1 MDGNREKI
9 KKKMRFKDF
18 LDIDNLTHKKIDEK
32 PINDEY
38 KNLPIAKPSK
48 NSSDT
53 TVNELREMQE
63 IFKKRTN
70 QIEKSVKDHDNEV
83 GFAIKEYMKENK
95 LDYKESDMDKIAD
108 IGSGVVRHFKN
119 KFERPRPYQLAEA
132 MGMKFNFM
140 PLESDSMKSPA
151 YPSGHSLQ
159 SRLIAEYYAE
169 KYPEHKEGIIK
180 AAEQCGMGRVA
191 AGWHY
196 PSDHDSGVKLA
207 KELYEKMDKK
217 LSESIIDIPRRT
229 YAPKV
234 FDDADTNNPKV
245 KASVKSQIDKQ
256 LKEFE
261 TEYPILKTSLI
272 GSILTKRYR
281 NDADLDINI
290 LFDVPADKQE
300 EERTRL
306 SKKYLSAKNPD
317 NIQGKLIPGSEHP
330 INFYFITDKETY
342 EDQNKKADAVFD
354 MESNKF
360 VKRPEDFNFDKN
372 LYLKDFEKK
381 VQELDVIK
389 GELKRDIID
398 YRELEELKPDEIL
411 NLQEKINEKLDEIED
426 SIKSIVKVG
435 DGVDTDRRA
444 AFDKDMSPDEIQKFG
459 IKNRLPKNVIYKMLE
474 KYHYLKFYK
483 KCQKILDDGKVS
495 PDEIDDL
502 EMHEAKGKSVAFTF
516 GRFNPPTI
524 GHEKLINKVKS
535 VPANDYKIYLSRS
548 EDPKKNP
555 LSPRTKLDVMKKIFP
570 SHARNIEINTTNMI
584 LDICTKLY
592 NQGYSDISMVV
603 GSDRVRE
610 FETIIKKYN
619 DVKSRHGYYNFDN
632 IKVVSA
638 GERDPDAEGATG
650 MSASKMRAAAA
661 KGDLASF
668 KRGLPRNADA
678 EKIFKDV
685 RKGMNLAANYLHMP
699 VVKPIASMEEFEQQQ
714 IRDLYIRE
722 MIFNINDEVDYI
734 KEDVKGKVV
743 RRSTNYVVLEDNNNN
758 LHKAWI
764 WDCIPIAADR
774 EVQVREHDLDVD
786 YGFEAVSEIKEDLD
800 AQPQDRDVKK
810 KDGTQPKKYYKNL
823 SKDTK
828 SKRADFFKKNKDNK
842 EAPGDKDAKTKP
854 SIHTKKYKKMFGEM
868 KKDLQDA
875 CWTGYKQVGM
885 KNKGGKQVPNC
896 VPESMS
902 IEDARK
908 VEGFI
913 SDSYEIG
920 KDYADHTKRVTPGQ
934 SVEVKKV
941 KGFIDKTSSPD
952 IKDINEWEASDETVY
967 KYRERYKE
975 EWQQKLKEVVAK
987 MIEKL

>member
-1 MDGNREKI
+1 
-9 KKKMRFKDF
+9 MRFKDF
-18 LDIDNLTHKKIDEK
+18 
-32 PINDEY
+32 IN
-38 KNLPIAKPSK
+38 
-48 NSSDT
+48 
-53 TVNELREMQE
+53 
-63 IFKKRTN
+63 
-70 QIEKSVKDHDNEV
+70 
-83 GFAIKEYMKENK
+83 
-95 LDYKESDMDKIAD
+95 
-108 IGSGVVRHFKN
+108 
-119 KFERPRPYQLAEA
+119 
-132 MGMKFNFM
+132 
-140 PLESDSMKSPA
+140 
-151 YPSGHSLQ
+151 
-159 SRLIAEYYAE
+159 
-169 KYPEHKEGIIK
+169 
-180 AAEQCGMGRVA
+180 
-191 AGWHY
+191 
-196 PSDHDSGVKLA
+196 
-207 KELYEKMDKK
+207 
-217 LSESIIDIPRRT
+217 ESIIDIPRRT

-234 FDDADTNNPKV
+234 FDDADTKNPKI
-245 KASVKSQIDKQ
+245 KASVKAQIQAQ

-261 TEYPILKTSLI
+261 SEYPILKTSLI

-290 LFDVPADKQE
+290 LFDVPGDKQE
-300 EERTRL
+300 LERLRL
-306 SKKYLSAKNPD
+306 SKKYLSAKTAGNV
-317 NIQGKLIPGSEHP
+317 QGKLIPGSEHP

-354 MESNKF
+354 IETDKF
-360 VKRPEDFNFDKN
+360 VKRPEDFSFDTG
-372 LYLKDFEKK
+372 LYIKDFEKK

-389 GELKRDIID
+389 GNLKRDIID
-398 YRELEELKPDEIL
+398 YDELTELNPDDIL
-411 NLQEKINEKLDEIED
+411 NLQDRINIKLEEIED
-426 SIKSIVKVG
+426 SINDIIKIG
-435 DGVDTDRRA
+435 DGVDADRRA
-444 AFDKDMSPDEIQKFG
+444 AFDKDMTPDQIQKFG

-592 NQGYSDISMVV
+592 NQGYTDVNMVV

-668 KRGLPRNADA
+668 KKGLPRNADA

-854 SIHTKKYKKMFGEM
+854 SIHTQKYKKMFGEM

-952 IKDINEWEASDETVY
+952 IKDIKEWEASDETVY

-975 EWQQKLKEVVAK
+975 EWKTKLDEVVSK
-987 MIEKL
+987 MLSKI

>member
-1 MDGNREKI
+1 
-9 KKKMRFKDF
+9 MRFKDF
-18 LDIDNLTHKKIDEK
+18 
-32 PINDEY
+32 IN
-38 KNLPIAKPSK
+38 
-48 NSSDT
+48 
-53 TVNELREMQE
+53 
-63 IFKKRTN
+63 
-70 QIEKSVKDHDNEV
+70 
-83 GFAIKEYMKENK
+83 
-95 LDYKESDMDKIAD
+95 
-108 IGSGVVRHFKN
+108 
-119 KFERPRPYQLAEA
+119 
-132 MGMKFNFM
+132 
-140 PLESDSMKSPA
+140 
-151 YPSGHSLQ
+151 
-159 SRLIAEYYAE
+159 
-169 KYPEHKEGIIK
+169 
-180 AAEQCGMGRVA
+180 
-191 AGWHY
+191 
-196 PSDHDSGVKLA
+196 
-207 KELYEKMDKK
+207 
-217 LSESIIDIPRRT
+217 ESIIDIPRRT

-234 FDDADTNNPKV
+234 FDDADTNNPKI
-245 KASVKSQIDKQ
+245 KDSVLKQINTQ

-261 TEYPILKTSLI
+261 SEYPILKTSLI

-281 NDADLDINI
+281 NDADLDINV
-290 LFDVPADKQE
+290 LFDVPTDKQE

-330 INFYFITDKETY
+330 INFYFITDKQTY
-342 EDQNKKADAVFD
+342 DDQNKKADAVFD

-360 VKRPEDFNFDKN
+360 IKRPENFTFDKN

-398 YRELEELKPDEIL
+398 YRELEELEPNEVL
-411 NLQEKINEKLDEIED
+411 NLQDKINIKLDEIED
-426 SIKSIVKVG
+426 SIEQIVKVG
-435 DGVDTDRRA
+435 DGVDADRRA

-483 KCQKILDDGKVS
+483 KCQKILDDGKVT
-495 PDEIDDL
+495 PDEVDDL
-502 EMHEAKGKSVAFTF
+502 EMHEAKKTVAFTF

-535 VPANDYKIYLSRS
+535 VRADEYRIYLSRS

-555 LSPRTKLDVMKKIFP
+555 LSPRQKLAYMKKMFP
-570 SHARNIEINTTNMI
+570 SHARNIMINTTNMI
-584 LDICTKLY
+584 LDICTELY
-592 NQGYSDISMVV
+592 KQGYTEISMVV

-610 FETIIKKYN
+610 FDTIIKKYN
-619 DVKSRHGYYNFDN
+619 DVKSRHGYYNFEKIN
-632 IKVVSA
+632 IVSA

-661 KGDLASF
+661 KGDLSSF
-668 KRGLPRNADA
+668 SKGLPSGVNADA
-678 EKIFKDV
+678 LMKDV
-685 RKGMNLAANYLHMP
+685 RRGMRLAANYHYIQN
-699 VVKPIASMEEFEQQQ
+699 VRPIASLEEFEQKQ

-743 RRSTNYVVLEDNNNN
+743 RKGTNYIVLEDNNNN

-764 WDCIPIAADR
+764 WDCIPIPADR
-774 EVQVREHDLDVD
+774 EVEVREHDLDVD

-810 KDGTQPKKYYKNL
+810 VKGTQPKKYYKNL

-828 SKRADFFKKNKDNK
+828 KKRADYFKNKDTTKNDNK
-842 EAPGDKDAKTKP
+842 PAPGDKDAKTKP
-854 SIHTKKYKKMFGEM
+854 SIHTQKYKKMFGEF
-868 KKDLQDA
+868 KKNLHDA

-902 IEDARK
+902 MEDAMK
-908 VEGFI
+908 VDGYVSE
-913 SDSYEIG
+913 SYEIG

-934 SVEVKKV
+934 SVEVEKK
-941 KGFIDKTSSPD
+941 KGIIDRESSPD
-952 IKDINEWEASDETVY
+952 EKDIKEWAASDEVIDKY
-967 KYRERYKE
+967 KQRYKE
-975 EWQQKLKEVVAK
+975 EWSNKLKEVVTK
-987 MIEKL
+987 MIDKL

>member
-1 MDGNREKI
+1 MDGYRKKI

-18 LDIDNLTHKKIDEK
+18 
-32 PINDEY
+32 
-38 KNLPIAKPSK
+38 
-48 NSSDT
+48 
-53 TVNELREMQE
+53 
-63 IFKKRTN
+63 
-70 QIEKSVKDHDNEV
+70 
-83 GFAIKEYMKENK
+83 IK
-95 LDYKESDMDKIAD
+95 
-108 IGSGVVRHFKN
+108 
-119 KFERPRPYQLAEA
+119 
-132 MGMKFNFM
+132 
-140 PLESDSMKSPA
+140 
-151 YPSGHSLQ
+151 
-159 SRLIAEYYAE
+159 
-169 KYPEHKEGIIK
+169 
-180 AAEQCGMGRVA
+180 
-191 AGWHY
+191 
-196 PSDHDSGVKLA
+196 
-207 KELYEKMDKK
+207 
-217 LSESIIDIPRRT
+217 ESIIDIPRRT

-234 FDDADTNNPKV
+234 FDDADTNNPKI
-245 KASVKSQIDKQ
+245 KDSVMKQINTQ

-261 TEYPILKTSLI
+261 SEYPILKTSLI

-281 NDADLDINI
+281 NDADLDINV
-290 LFDVPADKQE
+290 LFDVPTDKQE

-330 INFYFITDKETY
+330 INFYFITDKQTY
-342 EDQNKKADAVFD
+342 DDQNKKADAVFD

-360 VKRPEDFNFDKN
+360 IKRPENFTFDKN

-398 YRELEELKPDEIL
+398 YRELEELEPNEVL
-411 NLQEKINEKLDEIED
+411 NLQDKINIKLDEIED
-426 SIKSIVKVG
+426 SIEQIVKVG
-435 DGVDTDRRA
+435 DGVDADRRA

-483 KCQKILDDGKVS
+483 KCQKILDDGKVT
-495 PDEIDDL
+495 PDEVDDL
-502 EMHEAKGKSVAFTF
+502 EMHEAKKTVAFTF

-535 VPANDYKIYLSRS
+535 VRADDYRIYLSRS

-555 LSPRTKLDVMKKIFP
+555 LSPRQKLSYMKKMFP
-570 SHARNIEINTTNMI
+570 SHARNIMINTTNMI
-584 LDICTKLY
+584 LDICTELY
-592 NQGYSDISMVV
+592 KQGYTEISMVV

-610 FETIIKKYN
+610 FDTIIKKYN
-619 DVKSRHGYYNFDN
+619 DVKSRHGYYNFEKIN
-632 IKVVSA
+632 IVSA

-661 KGDLASF
+661 KGDLSSF
-668 KRGLPRNADA
+668 SKGLPSGVNADA
-678 EKIFKDV
+678 LMKDV
-685 RKGMNLAANYLHMP
+685 RRGMRLAANYMYIQN
-699 VVKPIASMEEFEQQQ
+699 VRPIASLEEFEQKQ

-743 RRSTNYVVLEDNNNN
+743 RKGTNYIVLEDNNNN

-764 WDCIPIAADR
+764 WDCIPIPADR
-774 EVQVREHDLDVD
+774 EVEVREHDLDVD

-810 KDGTQPKKYYKNL
+810 VKGTQPKKYYKSL

-828 SKRADFFKKNKDNK
+828 KKRADYFKSKDTTKNDNK
-842 EAPGDKDAKTKP
+842 PAPGDKDAKTKP
-854 SIHTKKYKKMFGEM
+854 SIHTQKYKKMFGEF
-868 KKDLQDA
+868 KKNLHDA

-902 IEDARK
+902 MEDAIK
-908 VEGFI
+908 VDGYVTE
-913 SDSYEIG
+913 SYEIG

-934 SVEVKKV
+934 SVEVEKKR
-941 KGFIDKTSSPD
+941 GIIDRESSPD
-952 IKDINEWEASDETVY
+952 EKDIKEWAASDEVIDKY
-967 KYRERYKE
+967 KQRYKE
-975 EWQQKLKEVVAK
+975 EWSNKLKEVVTK
-987 MIEKL
+987 MIDKLWKL